1 MRRIST
7 LTLCTLIIGLLSVS
21 PAAAFS
27 LAGGY
32 FGPVEF
38 KLTGFTQSLDN
49 DPDSAFTDETWGIFQ
64 ITSITTQG
72 GSNLWTSGQDGEYI
86 YGMFYGL
93 QDSNVVFN
101 GPGDV
106 TIEQSGGAFDLYLAT
121 QSPADLG
128 GTAFFLDTPNVR
140 RTNTAEYD
148 SVSNLAGA
156 QDFFSGEFAPGILP
170 GDGVTTVVQN
180 VDAATAPASGSGTGY
195 GDVTPG
201 SGLYASL
208 FNSDAFNPDGTPRD
222 LLFDFFVTPTDPNGP
237 ASAFD
242 QRITDP
248 VAAVAVVPEPASMIL
263 FSTGLLGAAV
273 RRKFKFKA

>member
-1 MRRIST
+1 MRRFTPLMI
-7 LTLCTLIIGLLSVS
+7 LTLFIGLVGVS

-38 KLTGFTQSLDN
+38 KLTGFTKSLDN
-49 DPDSAFTDETWGIFQ
+49 DPDSSFMNETWGIFQ

-72 GSNLWTSGQDGEYI
+72 GSNLWTAGTDGEYL

-93 QDSNVVFN
+93 QDANVIVN

-106 TIEQSGGAFDLYLAT
+106 TIEQSGGSFDLYLAT
-121 QSPADLG
+121 QSPADVG
-128 GTAFFLDTPNVR
+128 GTAFFLNTPNVR
-140 RTNTAEYD
+140 RTATDEYD
-148 SVSNLAGA
+148 SVTNLAGA
-156 QDFFSGEFAPGILP
+156 QNFFSGNFAPGILP

-195 GDVTPG
+195 GDITPG

-208 FNSDAFNPDGTPRD
+208 FDSNGYNPDGTPRD
-222 LLFDFFVTPTDPNGP
+222 LLFDFFVTPTDPSGP
-237 ASAFD
+237 AAAFD

-248 VAAVAVVPEPASMIL
+248 VTGVAVVPEPATVLLLSGGL
-263 FSTGLLGAAV
+263 FGAAF
-273 RRKFKFKA
+273 RRKRNA